1 MKLTPP
7 FVPSHVEHFVCLL
20 LACTRNA
27 VNVLIAIVSDIN
39 TDVAETAEVEVRKL
53 RAQRI
58 VDEDALMSH
67 SQRDRNKF
75 PEYLE
80 VLQAQSPEEPPSEG
94 ALLEKKVGAL
104 ALEVAALTREVAA
117 LARHNHKKS

>member
-80 VLQAQSPEEPPSEG
+80 VLQARSPDGGPPSEG

-104 ALEVAALTREVAA
+104 ALEVAATP
-117 LARHNHKKS
+117 

>member
-1 MKLTPP
+1 M
-7 FVPSHVEHFVCLL
+7 
-20 LACTRNA
+20 
-27 VNVLIAIVSDIN
+27 
-39 TDVAETAEVEVRKL
+39 

-67 SQRDRNKF
+67 SQRRDRDKF

-80 VLQAQSPEEPPSEG
+80 VLQARSPDGGPPSEG

-104 ALEVAALTREVAA
+104 AL
-117 LARHNHKKS
+117 